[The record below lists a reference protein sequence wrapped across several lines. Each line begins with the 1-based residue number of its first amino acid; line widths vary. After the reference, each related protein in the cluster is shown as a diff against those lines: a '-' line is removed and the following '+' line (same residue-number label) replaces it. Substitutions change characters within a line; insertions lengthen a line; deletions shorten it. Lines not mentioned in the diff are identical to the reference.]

1 MIFNTELSK
10 LEFSFF
16 KGKPLK
22 WRSFYDL
29 RKPSRPDPGRREKI
43 NLTFCFHTSMC
54 CLKTF
59 CEGLRCS
66 FCRVAPSVESFLA

>member
-1 MIFNTELSK
+1 MIFNPELSK

-29 RKPSRPDPGRREKI
+29 CKPSRPDPGRREKI
-43 NLTFCFHTSMC
+43 NLTFCFTLLCGASKRFVKAC
-54 CLKTF
+54 A
-59 CEGLRCS
+59 
-66 FCRVAPSVESFLA
+66 APFVE